1 MADVFS
7 PEKRSYVMSRIRG
20 KNTKI
25 ELAVGR
31 MLRGAGIRFTRH
43 PTIFGRPDFLAG
55 GRVAVFC
62 DGDFWHGY
70 DYACRRPQQRY
81 WRDKI
86 EGNMRRDRQVTRRL
100 RREGYSVVR
109 LWEHDIERRPD
120 VCMRRIMRIVR
131 SRAPQ

>member
-1 MADVFS
+1 MADMFS
-7 PEKRSYVMSRIRG
+7 PEKRSYVMSRIRW

-25 ELAVGR
+25 ELEVGR

-43 PTIFGRPDFLAG
+43 PNIFGRPDFLAG
-55 GRVAVFC
+55 DRVAVFC

-70 DYACRRPQQRY
+70 NYDGRRPQQRY

-86 EGNMRRDRQVTRRL
+86 EGNMRWDSHVTCRL

-109 LWEHDIERRPD
+109 LWEHDIERRPG
-120 VCMRRIMRIVR
+120 VCMRRILRIVR
-131 SRAPQ
+131 GHA

>member
-1 MADVFS
+1 MADMFS
-7 PEKRSYVMSRIRG
+7 PEKRSYVMSRIRW

-25 ELAVGR
+25 ELEVGR

-43 PTIFGRPDFLAG
+43 PNIFGRPDFLAG
-55 GRVAVFC
+55 DRVAVFC

-70 DYACRRPQQRY
+70 NYDGRRPQQRY

-86 EGNMRRDRQVTRRL
+86 EGNMRWDSHVTCRL

-109 LWEHDIERRPD
+109 LWEHDIERRPG
-120 VCMRRIMRIVR
+120 VCMRRILRIVR
-131 SRAPQ
+131 GHV